1 MASKYDGSRM
11 VICPTGGSVTVEIDD
26 TVGQGNAGEALP
38 CKGCFVMARTGNTG
52 PVQMNIGAA
61 ASADLGIEIPE
72 SIGSG
77 SPFFVPISDVSQL
90 YFYSATDGDDID
102 ITYFVG

>member
-1 MASKYDGSRM
+1 MSKYAGARLA
-11 VICPTGGSVTVEIDD
+11 ICRTGGSVTVAIADN
-26 TVGQGNAGEALP
+26 VGQGNAGEALP

-52 PVQMNIGAA
+52 PVHMNIGAA
-61 ASADLGIEIPE
+61 ASLTLGIEIPE
-72 SIGSG
+72 SVGAG

-90 YFYSATDGDDID
+90 YFYSATNGDDID